1 MSFDPNKSRNFGAD
15 LRLAMAMGSNGQNV
29 TVADQIKSQTTEGF
43 ADLIGEALKA
53 KSDFGLMTPRLSG
66 LSQAIQNVTVAD
78 HRSGTGQGHT
88 QANGQVGSG
97 AKPTTLVINPVLGPA
112 AKRLTM
118 EMLEQSRLSILA
130 ERNEFHSHQ
139 NMAMELIA
147 ARATWERGE
156 QIVPF
161 PDFWLGWEACVK
173 RREGTDR
180 PI

>member
-15 LRLAMAMGSNGQNV
+15 LRLAMAMGGNGQTV
-29 TVADQIKSQTTEGF
+29 TRANQITAQTTEGF
-43 ADLIGEALKA
+43 ADIIGEALKA
-53 KSDFGLMTPRLSG
+53 KSDFDFTVPLLSDV
-66 LSQAIQNVTVAD
+66 SQAIKQANLTD
-78 HRSGTGQGHT
+78 HRNGRGHGHT

-97 AKPTTLVINPVLGPA
+97 AKPITLIINPVPGPA
-112 AKRLTM
+112 VKRLTM
-118 EMLEQSRLSILA
+118 EMLEHSRLSILA
-130 ERNEFHSHQ
+130 ESNEQRNHD
-139 NMAMELIA
+139 MCGELIA

-173 RREGTDR
+173 RREGIDR